1 MDEPTDIR
9 QVKIPT
15 VALGLILSVAAIVGT
30 VTWSSA
36 RLVARID
43 HLEATVSSIESSMDM
58 QAFARVVDVT
68 EDLDEVWAEVDGIN
82 TALNDVM
89 DSVGVLLMQDEQ
101 SYWGAD

>member
-1 MDEPTDIR
+1 MDTPTDIR

-68 EDLDEVWAEVDGIN
+68 EDLEEVWAEVDAIN
-82 TALNDVM
+82 TTLNDVM

-101 SYWGAD
+101 SYWED

>member
-1 MDEPTDIR
+1 MTEPTDIR

-43 HLEATVSSIESSMDM
+43 HLEATVSSIESTMDM
-58 QAFARVVDVT
+58 QSFARVVDVS
-68 EDLDEVWAEVDGIN
+68 EDMEDVWAAVDGIN
-82 TALNDVM
+82 TTLDDVM

-101 SYWGAD
+101 SHWED

>member
-1 MDEPTDIR
+1 MEQPSDIR

-101 SYWGAD
+101 SYWQED

>member
-1 MDEPTDIR
+1 MAEPTDIR

-43 HLEATVSSIESSMDM
+43 QLEATVSSIESSMDM

-89 DSVGVLLMQDEQ
+89 DSVGVLLMRDEQ
-101 SYWGAD
+101 SYWED

>member
-1 MDEPTDIR
+1 
-9 QVKIPT
+9 
-15 VALGLILSVAAIVGT
+15 
-30 VTWSSA
+30 
-36 RLVARID
+36 
-43 HLEATVSSIESSMDM
+43 VSSIESSMDM

-101 SYWGAD
+101 SYWQED

>member
-1 MDEPTDIR
+1 MTEPTDIR

-58 QAFARVVDVT
+58 QAFARVVDET

-101 SYWGAD
+101 SYWED

>member
-1 MDEPTDIR
+1 MEQPTDIR

-43 HLEATVSSIESSMDM
+43 QLEATVSSIESTMDM
-58 QAFARVVDVT
+58 QSFARVVDVT

-101 SYWGAD
+101 SYWED

>member
-1 MDEPTDIR
+1 MTEPTDIR

-68 EDLDEVWAEVDGIN
+68 EDLDEVWAEVGGIN
-82 TALNDVM
+82 TTLNDVM

-101 SYWGAD
+101 SFWED

>member
-1 MDEPTDIR
+1 MTDATDIR

-101 SYWGAD
+101 SHWED

>member
-1 MDEPTDIR
+1 MTDTTDIR
-9 QVKIPT
+9 QVRIPT
-15 VALGLILSVAAIVGT
+15 VAVGLMLSVAVIVGT

-68 EDLDEVWAEVDGIN
+68 EDLDEVWAEVGRVN
-82 TALNDVM
+82 TALADVM
-89 DSVGVLLMQDEQ
+89 DSVGVLLMQNEQ
-101 SYWGAD
+101 SFWED

>member
-1 MDEPTDIR
+1 MTDTTDIR
-9 QVKIPT
+9 QVRIPT
-15 VALGLILSVAAIVGT
+15 VAVGLMLSVAVIVGT

-43 HLEATVSSIESSMDM
+43 QLEATVSSIESSMDM

-82 TALNDVM
+82 TTLDGVM
-89 DSVGVLLMQDEQ
+89 DSVGVLLMRDEQ
-101 SYWGAD
+101 SYWED

>member
-1 MDEPTDIR
+1 MNEPTDIR

-43 HLEATVSSIESSMDM
+43 HLEATVSSIESTMDM
-58 QAFARVVDVT
+58 QSFARVVDVT
-68 EDLDEVWAEVDGIN
+68 EDLDEVWAAVDGIN
-82 TALNDVM
+82 TTLDDVM

-101 SYWGAD
+101 SHWED

>member
-1 MDEPTDIR
+1 MTEPTDIR

-43 HLEATVSSIESSMDM
+43 QLEATVASIEDAMDM
-58 QAFARVVDVT
+58 QSFARVVDVS
-68 EDLDEVWAEVDGIN
+68 EDLDEVWAEVGRVN
-82 TALNDVM
+82 TALADVM

-101 SYWGAD
+101 SYWED

>member
-1 MDEPTDIR
+1 MEQPTDIR

-15 VALGLILSVAAIVGT
+15 VAVGLILSVAAIVGT

-58 QAFARVVDVT
+58 QAFARVVDVS

-89 DSVGVLLMQDEQ
+89 DSVGVLLMRDEQ
-101 SYWGAD
+101 SYWED